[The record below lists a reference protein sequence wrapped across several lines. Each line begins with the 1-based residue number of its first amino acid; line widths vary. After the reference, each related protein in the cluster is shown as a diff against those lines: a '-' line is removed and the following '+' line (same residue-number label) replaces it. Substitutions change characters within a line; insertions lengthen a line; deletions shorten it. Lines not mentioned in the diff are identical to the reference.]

1 MKKAYGEAKTII
13 FDIIFP
19 QSEPAV
25 DFSFKK
31 SKTFLYYYREF
42 WITANHYVA
51 IIQPPNSSTHG
62 QSMPICTVIHFPPLV
77 FIFF

>member
-42 WITANHYVA
+42 
-51 IIQPPNSSTHG
+51 
-62 QSMPICTVIHFPPLV
+62 
-77 FIFF
+77 